1 MFSELSAVGKIIQQ
15 DLVDVQQHHHKHKL
29 LLETLR
35 KPIHHHHH
43 DEENN
48 DHHFF
53 RMANIEKVSVL
64 EDKIPKTSDYEP
76 LSWACFGKC
85 KKSRIDFLSR
95 ITNQEV
101 FQAMRLEQEFMGE
114 NVFIGF
120 SDFGVDDSHELEQNK
135 NLLHICY
142 KSHVHHGF
150 LLVIDTV
157 DVSENYLLNE
167 LPLWVKDLRSVISDS
182 VPIVLI
188 GNNADK
194 RDALLSTQHKLEDRL
209 PLSTEQGEKLAEKL
223 GCFTY
228 IEMEKELSMD
238 CLRQLLVKIHIIHQD
253 LTVHK

>member
-35 KPIHHHHH
+35 KPIHDTKSEQGKLQFNSLLSEKNLYLKFMERSERIDEIKIIIGTSEHDDEKIKINHHHIHHHH

-95 ITNQEV
+95 ITNQEA
-101 FQAMRLEQEFMGE
+101 FQATRLEQEFMGE

-120 SDFGVDDSHELEQNK
+120 S
-135 NLLHICY
+135 
-142 KSHVHHGF
+142 
-150 LLVIDTV
+150 
-157 DVSENYLLNE
+157 
-167 LPLWVKDLRSVISDS
+167 
-182 VPIVLI
+182 
-188 GNNADK
+188 
-194 RDALLSTQHKLEDRL
+194 
-209 PLSTEQGEKLAEKL
+209 
-223 GCFTY
+223 
-228 IEMEKELSMD
+228 
-238 CLRQLLVKIHIIHQD
+238 
-253 LTVHK
+253 